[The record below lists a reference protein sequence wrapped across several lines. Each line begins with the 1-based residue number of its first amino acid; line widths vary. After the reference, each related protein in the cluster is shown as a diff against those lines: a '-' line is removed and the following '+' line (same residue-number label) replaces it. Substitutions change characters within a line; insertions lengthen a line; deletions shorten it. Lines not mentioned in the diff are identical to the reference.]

1 MRRIRLRVA
10 YDGTAYCGWQVQ
22 PEVPTIEGELNQAIS
37 RLTKEE
43 IIVIGA
49 SRTDAGVHAKG
60 NVAVFDTESTIPADR
75 FAYALNPL
83 LPEDI
88 VVVASDEVEAD
99 WHPRHCDTE
108 KTYEY
113 KILNRKIDMP
123 LQRLYSHFC
132 YFNLDLEK
140 MQKAASYLIGE
151 HDFKSFCT
159 VRTQAEETV
168 RTIYSLTVTKV
179 DDLITIR
186 ISGSGFLYNMVRILA
201 GTLIGVGR
209 GAIAP
214 EQIPAILEAKDRQA
228 AGMTVPPQG
237 LTLVKID
244 YLDEK
249 SK

>member
-88 VVVASDEVEAD
+88 VVVASDEVFFLL
-99 WHPRHCDTE
+99 T
-108 KTYEY
+108 
-113 KILNRKIDMP
+113 
-123 LQRLYSHFC
+123 
-132 YFNLDLEK
+132 
-140 MQKAASYLIGE
+140 
-151 HDFKSFCT
+151 DFDC
-159 VRTQAEETV
+159 
-168 RTIYSLTVTKV
+168 
-179 DDLITIR
+179 DLIIEVQ
-186 ISGSGFLYNMVRILA
+186 GSNRAVNR
-201 GTLIGVGR
+201 
-209 GAIAP
+209 P
-214 EQIPAILEAKDRQA
+214 NDR
-228 AGMTVPPQG
+228 
-237 LTLVKID
+237 
-244 YLDEK
+244 
-249 SK
+249 S

>member
-88 VVVASDEVEAD
+88 VV
-99 WHPRHCDTE
+99 WHQMRWKQTGIQD
-108 KTYEY
+108 
-113 KILNRKIDMP
+113 IVIQRKRM
-123 LQRLYSHFC
+123 
-132 YFNLDLEK
+132 NT
-140 MQKAASYLIGE
+140 
-151 HDFKSFCT
+151 KS
-159 VRTQAEETV
+159 
-168 RTIYSLTVTKV
+168 
-179 DDLITIR
+179 
-186 ISGSGFLYNMVRILA
+186 
-201 GTLIGVGR
+201 
-209 GAIAP
+209 
-214 EQIPAILEAKDRQA
+214 
-228 AGMTVPPQG
+228 
-237 LTLVKID
+237 
-244 YLDEK
+244 
-249 SK
+249 